1 MADSANASV
10 PVVRWL
16 PDETFFSI
24 CCRQHRFMCHVTKAS
39 TTAWLF
45 GEGSSSVQHDF
56 PSRLNS
62 LPQKAKEVWG
72 SPFNIITEH
81 TILPLFFPF
90 QSKERIDD
98 VFHTVSNNSLGTL
111 KYRLGLVTG
120 RFGAEHPLKACL
132 ECLRE
137 DRINH
142 GVAYWHL
149 SHQYPGV
156 TLCPKHGTLIRI
168 CSANRQWSD
177 SAHWVLPAEHLI
189 ASVAEQPVCPTVV
202 QTLKRLGHSV
212 IELAK
217 LGISE
222 QFRPENV
229 TAAYNEAIRRLSVNT
244 EACFDAQADLA
255 SFASQL
261 QPYLPLASLPTTP
274 KRAETFIQSLTRTP
288 RVYSHPLKHLIL
300 ITCIFGEFAPFL
312 CALKRFQSPGDQET
326 PVQSPDH
333 GRRAVGDKAA
343 HRFKG
348 QEIRDRVFKK
358 LKPKKLKPEL
368 REQIL
373 GCLGKGVEKHSIAER
388 YDVSVSTINRI
399 LSADPLLMAAW
410 TTQRRELLLQNH
422 RAEWVSAIGMNPD
435 ASPKSLR
442 SMLPKVYQWLYRND
456 NDWLMAQT
464 KRMPSGR
471 VGNNQ
476 KIDWSAR
483 DRQLCE
489 SIELSIQRLKYSA
502 TNFPVRASHIFA
514 LVPTLHRCL
523 EKRNRYPEARNL
535 LEIVT
540 QSTKT

>member
-10 PVVRWL
+10 PIVRWL
-16 PDETFFSI
+16 PDETFFSV
-24 CCRQHRFMCHVTKAS
+24 CCRQHRFMCKVTKAI

-45 GEGSSSVQHDF
+45 GEGSSHMQHDF

-90 QSKERIDD
+90 QSKERIEDIFD
-98 VFHTVSNNSLGTL
+98 TVSNNSLGTL
-111 KYRLGLVTG
+111 KYRLGLVTS

-132 ECLRE
+132 ECLKE
-137 DRINH
+137 DRIKY

-156 TLCPKHGTLIRI
+156 TICPKHGTLIGI

-177 SAHWVLPAEHLI
+177 SALWVLPTEDII
-189 ASVAEQPVCPTVV
+189 ASVAEQPICPTVE
-202 QTLKRLGHSV
+202 QILKRLGHSV

-217 LGISE
+217 LGVSV
-222 QFRPENV
+222 QFRPEDV
-229 TAAYNEAIRRLSVNT
+229 TATYNEAIRRLSVNT
-244 EACFDAQADLA
+244 EGCFDVEADLA
-255 SFASQL
+255 SFALQL

-274 KRAETFIQSLTRTP
+274 QKAENFIQSLTRTT
-288 RVYSHPLKHLIL
+288 RVNSHPLKNLIL
-300 ITCIFGEFAPFL
+300 ITCIFGEFAQFL
-312 CALKRFQSPGDQET
+312 GALHRFQSLGDQEI
-326 PVQSPDH
+326 PLHSPDH
-333 GRRAVGDKAA
+333 GRRAVGDKPA
-343 HRFKG
+343 HGFKG
-348 QEIRDRVFKK
+348 QEISERVFKK
-358 LKPKKLKPEL
+358 LKPKKLKPQF

-373 GCLGKGVEKHSIAER
+373 GCLRKGVEKNSIAER
-388 YDVSVSTINRI
+388 YGISVSTINRI
-399 LSADPLLMAAW
+399 LSSDPHLMAAW
-410 TTQRRELLLQNH
+410 KTQRRELLLHDH
-422 RAEWVSAIGMNPD
+422 RTKWVSGIAMNPD
-435 ASPKSLR
+435 ASPKILR
-442 SMLPKVYQWLYRND
+442 LMLPKVYQWLYRND
-456 NDWLMAQT
+456 NDWLMAKT

-489 SIELSIQRLKYSA
+489 SIELSIQTSKASG

-523 EKRNRYPEARNL
+523 EKRNRYPEARKL
-535 LEIVT
+535 LERII

>member
-1 MADSANASV
+1 MEMDDSANASI
-10 PVVRWL
+10 PIVRWL
-16 PDETFFSI
+16 PDETFFSV
-24 CCRQHRFMCHVTKAS
+24 CCRQHRFMCQVTKAS

-45 GEGSSSVQHDF
+45 GERSSSVQHDF
-56 PSRLNS
+56 PSKLNS

-72 SPFNIITEH
+72 SPFNIITDH

-90 QSKERIDD
+90 QSKERVED
-98 VFHTVSNNSLGTL
+98 VFDTVSNNSLGTL
-111 KYRLGLVTG
+111 KFRMGLVTG

-137 DRINH
+137 DRIKH

-156 TLCPKHGTLIRI
+156 TLCPKHGTLIGI

-177 SAHWVLPAEHLI
+177 SAHWVLPAEDLI

-202 QTLKRLGHSV
+202 QILKRLGHSV

-217 LGISE
+217 LGISV
-222 QFRPENV
+222 QFRPEDV
-229 TAAYNEAIRRLSVNT
+229 TTAYNEAIRHLSVNT

-274 KRAETFIQSLTRTP
+274 QKAETFIQSLIRTP
-288 RVYSHPLKHLIL
+288 RVTSHPLKHLIM
-300 ITCIFGEFAPFL
+300 ITFIFGEFAPFL
-312 CALKRFQSPGDQET
+312 DAVNRFQSAGDQET
-326 PVQSPDH
+326 HSPDY
-333 GRRAVGDKAA
+333 GRRAVGDKPA
-343 HRFKG
+343 HQFKG

-368 REQIL
+368 REHIL
-373 GCLGKGVEKHSIAER
+373 TCLRKGVEKKSIAER
-388 YDVSVSTINRI
+388 YGVSVSTINRI
-399 LSADPLLMAAW
+399 LSADPHLMAAW
-410 TTQRRELLLQNH
+410 TTQRRDLSLHDH
-422 RAEWVSAIGMNPD
+422 RVEWINAIGMNPD
-435 ASPKSLR
+435 ASPKILR
-442 SMLPKVYQWLYRND
+442 LMLPKVYQWLYRND
-456 NDWLMAQT
+456 NEWLMAQT
-464 KRMPSGR
+464 KRMTSGR

-489 SIELSIQRLKYSA
+489 SIELSIQRGKISA
-502 TNFPVRASHIFA
+502 TNLPVRADHIFEW
-514 LVPTLHRCL
+514 VPTLHRCL
-523 EKRNRYPEARNL
+523 EKRNRYPEARKL
-535 LEIVT
+535 LKSFT

>member
-1 MADSANASV
+1 MADTANASV
-10 PVVRWL
+10 PIVRWL
-16 PDETFFSI
+16 PDETFFSV
-24 CCRQHRFMCHVTKAS
+24 CCRQHRFMCQVTKAS

-45 GEGSSSVQHDF
+45 GEGSRSIQHDF
-56 PSRLNS
+56 PSKLNS

-90 QSKERIDD
+90 QSKERIEDIFD
-98 VFHTVSNNSLGTL
+98 TVSNNSLGTL

-137 DRINH
+137 DRIKH

-156 TLCPKHGTLIRI
+156 TLCPKHGTLVGI

-177 SAHWVLPAEHLI
+177 SAHWVLPAEDLI

-202 QTLKRLGHSV
+202 QILKRLGHSV

-217 LGISE
+217 LGISV
-222 QFRPENV
+222 QFRPEDV
-229 TAAYNEAIRRLSVNT
+229 TAAYNEAIRHLSVNT
-244 EACFDAQADLA
+244 EACFDAEADLA

-274 KRAETFIQSLTRTP
+274 QKAKTFIQSLIRTP
-288 RVYSHPLKHLIL
+288 RVNSHPLKHLIM
-300 ITCIFGEFAPFL
+300 ITYIFGEFGPFL
-312 CALKRFQSPGDQET
+312 GALNRFQSAGDQDKH
-326 PVQSPDH
+326 SPDH
-333 GRRAVGDKAA
+333 GRRAVDDKPANQ
-343 HRFKG
+343 FKS

-368 REQIL
+368 RDQIL
-373 GCLGKGVEKHSIAER
+373 GCLRNGVEKNSIAER
-388 YDVSVSTINRI
+388 YGVSVSTINRI
-399 LSADPLLMAAW
+399 LRADPHMMAAW
-410 TTQRRELLLQNH
+410 TTQRRNLSLHDH
-422 RAEWVSAIGMNPD
+422 RAAWVSAIGMNPN
-435 ASPKSLR
+435 ASPKILR
-442 SMLPKVYQWLYRND
+442 LMLPKVYQWLYRND
-456 NDWLMAQT
+456 NVWLMAQT

-489 SIELSIQRLKYSA
+489 SIELSIQRWKTSA
-502 TNFPVRASHIFA
+502 TNLPVRADHIFA

-523 EKRNRYPEARNL
+523 EKRNRYPEARKL
-535 LEIVT
+535 LESVT